1 MSSHDATLCLAPRP
15 STLSLDAFIK
25 HYGDIYEHS
34 PWVAKAAWESGL
46 TPAHDHPD
54 ALAELMGLQLQQA
67 SSDQQIRVIQAHPD
81 LAGKAALAGELT
93 QDSTREQ
100 AGAGLDQCS
109 PKEFA
114 RFEALN
120 AAYKEAFG
128 FPFVIAVKGLDRHAI
143 LQAFA
148 ERLENDAAT
157 ERETAIQQIIR
168 IAKLRL
174 RARAEEN
181 MPAR

>member
-1 MSSHDATLCLAPRP
+1 MSPHDATLCLAPRP
-15 STLSLDAFIK
+15 STLSLDAFIA

-34 PWVAKAAWESGL
+34 PWVARAAWESGL
-46 TPAHDHPD
+46 TPDHDHPD
-54 ALAELMGLQLQQA
+54 ALAGLMGLQLQKA

-109 PKEFA
+109 PEEFA

-120 AAYKEAFG
+120 AAYKDAFG

-148 ERLENDAAT
+148 ERLENDATT

-168 IAKLRL
+168 IARLRL
-174 RARAEEN
+174 RARAEDSA
-181 MPAR
+181 PSR